1 MIEKMHTLEQVRAQ
15 LEVTKQRIEE
25 NRAEWKQYKID
36 FATAKNAGDK
46 EKMKEIT
53 AKMDVL
59 ERVRVGH
66 KTDMYALMAEEKS
79 ILSQEESV

>member
-1 MIEKMHTLEQVRAQ
+1 MHTLEQVKAQ

-25 NRAEWKQYKID
+25 NRSEWRQLKTD
-36 FATAKNAGDK
+36 FVVAKNSGDK

-53 AKMDVL
+53 HKMDIL

-79 ILSQEESV
+79 ILGQEGSV